1 MQETQETQ
9 VQSLEDSLEKGMTT
23 LSSSLPG
30 KSHERR
36 SLAGYSS
43 CSHKESDTTENECSI
58 SKFVATLVA
67 QTVKNLFARH
77 KTWVQPLGRDGT
89 LEKSMANYSNTLTWK
104 IPWAE
109 EPRGL
114 QSIGLQRVEHN

>member
-1 MQETQETQ
+1 
-9 VQSLEDSLEKGMTT
+9 MTT

-30 KSHERR
+30 KSHEQR
-36 SLAGYSS
+36 SLAGYGS
-43 CSHKESDTTENECSI
+43 CSHKESDTTEHECSI
-58 SKFVATLVA
+58 SNSVASLVA
-67 QTVKNLFARH
+67 QSVKNLLAMP
-77 KTWVQPLGRDGT
+77 KTWVQPLGREGP
-89 LEKSMANYSNTLTWK
+89 LEKSMANYSSTLTWK